1 MMKTLS
7 RMIFALAVTGA
18 ASTATAESY
27 LGGSIG
33 KADYNENL
41 WSIEDNQND
50 TGWKF
55 FGGYHFNRYL
65 GLEAAWVDLGKVDYQ
80 GASIETSGV
89 ALEGIG
95 SLPIGPMFSI
105 FAKLGAIAWDQDTRK
120 AGRHDDDQG
129 VNPAWGYGG
138 EARFLD
144 KRLGIRIEW
153 ERFKSDVDADLIS
166 LGASYHF

>member
-1 MMKTLS
+1 ML
-7 RMIFALAVTGA
+7 IVLAVTG
-18 ASTATAESY
+18 TTRVATAGPY

-41 WSIEDNQND
+41 WSVENDLND

-55 FGGYHFNRYL
+55 FAGYHFNRYL
-65 GLEAAWVDLGKVDYQ
+65 GLEAAWLDLGKVDYQ
-80 GASIETSGV
+80 NDSVETSGL

-95 SLPIGPMFSI
+95 SLPIGPVFSI
-105 FAKLGAIAWDQDTRK
+105 FAKLGAVAWDQDIRK
-120 AGRHDDDQG
+120 GNRHEDDQG
-129 VNPAWGYGG
+129 VDPAWGYGG
-138 EARFLD
+138 AARFLD
-144 KRLGIRIEW
+144 DRLGIRIEW